1 MTHFCYLCFN
11 SVCHLTWHIC
21 RKEQK
26 QLQHHPLKKPCGF
39 KRIVTC
45 PNGLKRYHWSNK
57 NGSVI
62 PLSISQQ
69 KEVYLCQCFFLW
81 TRSTKNQ
88 GVFSMGKKT
97 SNQAARRCRMK
108 SRFNGKPMTPGRCAC
123 GNLWR
128 VRLVPRV
135 FPHIIAVH
143 HPTHVCLSV
152 KNWYFVVWRLWK
164 SRSFC

>member
-26 QLQHHPLKKPCGF
+26 QLQHNPLKKPCGF

-88 GVFSMGKKT
+88 GVFSMGKRRRTKQRDGVGWSPDSMVNQWHLDAVLVATCGVYVWFPAFSHT
-97 SNQAARRCRMK
+97 SLLYITQLMYVYQ
-108 SRFNGKPMTPGRCAC
+108 
-123 GNLWR
+123 WR
-128 VRLVPRV
+128 IGTL
-135 FPHIIAVH
+135 
-143 HPTHVCLSV
+143 
-152 KNWYFVVWRLWK
+152 
-164 SRSFC
+164 